1 MSAATLFLMHEQ
13 NPHRFDAYVQTG
25 GESTPPPNIQPFK
38 LEDPPEFPSQRVF
51 IDGYGDI
58 PAFQENFREELL
70 TNPSSREKLVEAG
83 GKVLGI
89 QDPLIMLRNVKDE
102 ELERFLEVFITLLF
116 ATVLAAIAYRF
127 VTRISFSPI
136 RQ

>member
-1 MSAATLFLMHEQ
+1 
-13 NPHRFDAYVQTG
+13 
-25 GESTPPPNIQPFK
+25 
-38 LEDPPEFPSQRVF
+38 
-51 IDGYGDI
+51 
-58 PAFQENFREELL
+58 
-70 TNPSSREKLVEAG
+70 LVEAG